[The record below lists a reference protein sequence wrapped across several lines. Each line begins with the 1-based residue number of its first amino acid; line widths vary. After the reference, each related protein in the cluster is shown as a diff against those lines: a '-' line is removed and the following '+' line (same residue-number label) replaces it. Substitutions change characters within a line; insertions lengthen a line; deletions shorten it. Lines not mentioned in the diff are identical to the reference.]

1 MESGEGI
8 LNLKDDHPLEGADAD
23 QMEMFEEEENIPEEK

>member
-8 LNLKDDHPLEGADAD
+8 LNLKDDHPLEGLDAD
-23 QMEMFEEEENIPEEK
+23 QMEMLEEQEDIPEDK